1 MIKQGL
7 ILFIG
12 AFALAACATT
22 AEEAAPSAAPEAANE
37 TAKTEPVAVA
47 STSESESNLDPDRVI
62 CKKMGKTSTRLQK
75 NKICKTKRQWD
86 QEADDVRDDLRQI
99 TIQPGAKGD

>member
-7 ILFIG
+7 LLSIG

-22 AEEAAPSAAPEAANE
+22 ADEASSSAAAPA
-37 TAKTEPVAVA
+37 TAKAEPVAVA
-47 STSESESNLDPDRVI
+47 ATDETKSRLDPDRII
-62 CKKMGKTSTRLQK
+62 CKKMGKTSTRLRK
-75 NKICKTKRQWD
+75 NEICKTKRQWD
-86 QEADDVRDDLRQI
+86 QEAEALKDDMRQI